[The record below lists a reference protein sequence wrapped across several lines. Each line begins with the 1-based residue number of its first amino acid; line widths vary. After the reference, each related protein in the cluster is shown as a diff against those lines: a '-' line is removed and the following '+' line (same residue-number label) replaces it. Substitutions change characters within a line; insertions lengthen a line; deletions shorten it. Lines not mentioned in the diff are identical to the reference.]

1 MHDLAAR
8 LRTARVACGDWQR
21 VCTPSVTT
29 RHGLTAIL
37 LDPPYGEGAQEYSVG
52 GNADKSLAMDVWQ
65 WATENGNDPLLR
77 IAVCGYEDGRTVP
90 DGWET
95 LRYTARKGYQQDT
108 ASAVNRFRECIW
120 FSPNCLKP
128 TRHEQHSL
136 ELEV

>member
-1 MHDLAAR
+1 
-8 LRTARVACGDWQR
+8 
-21 VCTPSVTT
+21 
-29 RHGLTAIL
+29 
-37 LDPPYGEGAQEYSVG
+37 VG